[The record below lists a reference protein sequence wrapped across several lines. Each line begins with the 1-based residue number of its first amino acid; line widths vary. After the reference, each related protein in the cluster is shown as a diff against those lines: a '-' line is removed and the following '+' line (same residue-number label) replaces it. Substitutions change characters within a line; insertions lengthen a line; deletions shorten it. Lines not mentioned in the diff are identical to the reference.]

1 MNKNI
6 TQIISILQ
14 FNMTRKNQKYFFL
27 KKQGIRGFSQITESD
42 LVEII
47 IQNSKGEKLVTQRTL
62 Y

>member
-1 MNKNI
+1 M
-6 TQIISILQ
+6 
-14 FNMTRKNQKYFFL
+14 MRKNQKYFFL
-27 KKQGIRGFSQITESD
+27 KKQAIRGFSQITESD